1 MKFLLLCFALLSTG
15 TLAIKAQ
22 NATISGSIT
31 DAQTGE
37 PLLSANIYNSETL
50 SGTASNTYGF
60 YSLKQLRGTISL
72 SATFTGYQS
81 FSTTFKLT
89 NDTVINIALEPIIEL
104 DEVLVT
110 GQSPLQNIRS
120 TQMGT
125 IQLSPAKT
133 EILPALLG
141 ETDIIKTF
149 QLMPGV
155 QGGTEGTSGFYVR
168 GGGPDQNLIL
178 LDGVPVYNVSHLF
191 GFMSVFN
198 SDAIRNVTLIKG
210 GFPARYGGRLSSV
223 LDIRMKEGNNQE
235 FKGSASIGILS
246 SKLTLEGPIK
256 SDKTSFMFSGRRSYV
271 DLLSYPFQMM
281 ANKKTGEDEN
291 AWVGYF
297 LQDFNAKI
305 NHTFND
311 QHRLYLSVYT
321 GKDKFFLNDKYE
333 YTDTYSYEGNETSI
347 KYKSKDKI
355 RLQWGNTTGALR
367 WNNIINNE
375 LFANLTATVSDYK
388 FRIFEDYEEE
398 RIDQIEN
405 KTEKSVYFYEY
416 YSQIR
421 DYGLKADFDFVP
433 SPRHYLRFGLHNTLH
448 YFSPGVTVNKDYYDS
463 GSTPIDTIYGNKNI
477 PANEM
482 MVYVEDDITLS
493 PAIGLNAG
501 LHYSNFNVQ
510 GTTYHSLEPRLS
522 ARFMLG
528 KRISAKA
535 SYTIMQQYLHLLAN
549 SSMGLP
555 TDLWVPATKNIKPQK
570 SQQAALGLA
579 YAPNTIYELSVEGYY
594 KYMENMIDYAEGSS
608 FFELD
613 QGDWEDLV
621 TSGDGESYGVEF
633 LAQKHQGR
641 LSGWVGYTLSWAN
654 RQFDEIGSGKTYP
667 YKYDSRHDISIVSTI
682 KLSEKTDFGAAWV
695 FRTGYPFTMED
706 EEFHSPF
713 NFFKEPNSQYND
725 PNTVEHFENRNN
737 YRMPDYHRLDF
748 GFNFHKQ
755 KKHVYRTW
763 SLGVYNAY
771 ARKNPFMIYKD
782 YEWDDQNHVPTTQLK
797 QLSIFNVI
805 PYVRWGIKF

>member
-1 MKFLLLCFALLSTG
+1 MKLLLLCFALLATG
-15 TLAIKAQ
+15 ALAIKAQ
-22 NATISGSIT
+22 NATISGTIT
-31 DAQTGE
+31 DAKTGE
-37 PLLSANIYNSETL
+37 TLLSANIYNSETL

-60 YSLKQLRGTISL
+60 YSLRQPQGLISI

-81 FSTTFKLT
+81 FTATFTLT
-89 NDTVINIALEPIIEL
+89 KDTVVNIALEPVIEL
-104 DEVLVT
+104 DEVVIS

-235 FKGSASIGILS
+235 FKGSASIGIIS

-256 SDKTSFMFSGRRSYV
+256 SDKTSFIFSGRRSYI
-271 DLLSYPFQMM
+271 DLLSYPFQMA
-281 ANKKTGEDEN
+281 ANKKYGEGEN
-291 AWVGYF
+291 FWVGYY

-305 NHTFND
+305 NHTFNNR
-311 QHRLYLSVYT
+311 HRLYLSVYT

-333 YTDTYSYEGNETSI
+333 YSDSWDGGQASYQY
-347 KYKSKDKI
+347 KYKDKA

-367 WNNIINNE
+367 WNNIINNQ

-388 FRIFEDYEEE
+388 FRLFEDYEEE
-398 RIDQIEN
+398 RIDLNE
-405 KTEKSVYFYEY
+405 KRTEKSSYFYEY

-433 SPRHYLRFGLHNTLH
+433 SPRHYLRFGMHNTLH
-448 YFSPGVTVNKDYYDS
+448 YFSPGVTVNKDNYGS

-482 MVYVEDDITLS
+482 MIYVEDEITLS
-493 PAIGLNAG
+493 YAIKLNAG

-510 GTTYHSLEPRLS
+510 GSTYHSLEPRLS
-522 ARFMLG
+522 ARYMVTS
-528 KRISAKA
+528 RISAKA
-535 SYTIMQQYLHLLAN
+535 SYTKMQQYLHLLTN

-555 TDLWVPATKNIKPQK
+555 TDLWVPATKKIKPQK
-570 SQQAALGLA
+570 SQQLALGLA
-579 YAPNTIYELSVEGYY
+579 YAPNTIYELSIEGYY
-594 KYMENMIDYAEGSS
+594 KYMENLIDYAEGAS
-608 FFELD
+608 FFELN

-621 TSGDGESYGVEF
+621 TSGNGESYGVEF
-633 LAQKHQGR
+633 LAQKHLGR
-641 LSGWVGYTLSWAN
+641 ISGWIGYTLSWAN
-654 RQFDEIGSGKTYP
+654 RQFDEIGSGEKYP
-667 YKYDSRHDISIVSTI
+667 YRYDSRHDISIVTTI
-682 KLSEKTDFGAAWV
+682 KLSDKTDFGAAWV

-713 NFFKEPNSQYND
+713 TFFKEPNSKNND
-725 PNTVEHFENRNN
+725 FNTIEYFENRNN
-737 YRMPDYHRLDF
+737 YRMPDYHRLDL

-755 KKHVYRTW
+755 KKRVYRTW

-771 ARKNPFMIYKD
+771 ARNNPFMLYKD
-782 YEWDDQNHVPTTQLK
+782 TEWDEQNHMSTTQLK
-797 QLSIFNVI
+797 QLSILNLI

>member
-1 MKFLLLCFALLSTG
+1 MKFLLLCFALLATG
-15 TLAIKAQ
+15 TLAVKAQ
-22 NATISGSIT
+22 NATISGTVT
-31 DAQTGE
+31 DAKTGE

-60 YSLKQLRGTISL
+60 YSLRQPQGSIAL

-81 FSTTFKLT
+81 YTTTFNLT
-89 NDTVINIALEPIIEL
+89 RDTVINIALEPVIEL
-104 DEVLVT
+104 DEVVVS

-125 IQLSPAKT
+125 IQLSPSKT
-133 EILPALLG
+133 ETLPALLG

-235 FKGSASIGILS
+235 FKGSASIGIIS

-256 SDKTSFMFSGRRSYV
+256 SEKTSFMFSGRRSYV
-271 DLLSYPFQMM
+271 DLLSYPFQIM
-281 ANKKTGEDEN
+281 ANKKAGDNEN
-291 AWVGYF
+291 LWAGYY

-305 NHTFND
+305 NHTFNN

-321 GKDKFFLNDKYE
+321 GKDKFFINDKYE
-333 YTDTYSYEGNETSI
+333 YTDSYSYDGNQSSV
-347 KYKSKDKI
+347 KYKSKDKA

-367 WNNIINNE
+367 WNNIINNQ

-398 RIDQIEN
+398 RIDLIEN
-405 KTEKSVYFYEY
+405 TIEKKSYFYEY

-433 SPRHYLRFGLHNTLH
+433 SPRHYLRFGIHNTLH

-463 GSTPIDTIYGNKNI
+463 DSNPIDTIYGNKNI

-482 MVYVEDDITLS
+482 LVYLEDDITLS
-493 PAIGLNAG
+493 PAIRLNAG

-522 ARFMLG
+522 ARFMLTN
-528 KRISAKA
+528 RISVKA
-535 SYTIMQQYLHLLAN
+535 SYTTMQQYLHLLAN

-555 TDLWVPATKNIKPQK
+555 TDLWVPATKKIKPQK

-594 KYMENMIDYAEGSS
+594 KHMENLIDYAEGAS
-608 FFELD
+608 FFELN
-613 QGDWEDLV
+613 QGNWEDLV
-621 TSGDGESYGVEF
+621 TSGEGESYGIEF

-641 LSGWVGYTLSWAN
+641 VSGWVGYTLSWAN
-654 RQFDEIGSGKTYP
+654 RQFDEISSGQKYP
-667 YKYDSRHDISIVSTI
+667 YRYDSRHDISIVTTI
-682 KLSEKTDFGAAWV
+682 RLSAKTDFGAAWV

-706 EEFHSPF
+706 EAYHSPYY
-713 NFFKEPNSQYND
+713 FFKEPNSQHND
-725 PNTVEHFENRNN
+725 FSTIEHFENRNN
-737 YRMPDYHRLDF
+737 YRMPDYHRLDL

-755 KKHVYRTW
+755 KKRVYRTW
-763 SLGVYNAY
+763 SVGVYNAY
-771 ARKNPFMIYKD
+771 ARNNPFMIYKD
-782 YEWDDQNHVPTTQLK
+782 YEWDDQNHEPTTQLK
-797 QLSIFNVI
+797 QLSIFNMI

>member
-1 MKFLLLCFALLSTG
+1 MKLLLLCFALLSIG
-15 TLAIKAQ
+15 SLVAKAQ
-22 NATISGSIT
+22 NATISGTIT
-31 DAQTGE
+31 DARTGE

-50 SGTASNTYGF
+50 LGTASNTYGF
-60 YSLKQLRGTISL
+60 YSLRQPQGVIPI

-81 FSTTFKLT
+81 FTATLNLT
-89 NDTVINIALEPIIEL
+89 RDTVINIALEPVIEL
-104 DEVLVT
+104 DEVVVS
-110 GQSPLQNIRS
+110 GQSPLQNVRS

-133 EILPALLG
+133 DILPALLG

-235 FKGSASIGILS
+235 FKGNASIGLIS

-271 DLLSYPFQMM
+271 DLLSYPFQMA
-281 ANKKTGEDEN
+281 ANKKQGANEKF
-291 AWVGYF
+291 WVGYF

-333 YTDTYSYEGNETSI
+333 YSNAYSSYDGQGSHESHAASI
-347 KYKSKDKI
+347 HYKSKDKV

-367 WNNIINNE
+367 WNNIINNQ
-375 LFANLTATVSDYK
+375 LFANLTATVSNYK
-388 FRIFEDYEEE
+388 FKISEDYEEE
-398 RIDQIEN
+398 NTDLIEN
-405 KTEKSVYFYEY
+405 TTKKYSYFYEY
-416 YSQIR
+416 YSQIL

-433 SPRHYLRFGLHNTLH
+433 SPRHYLRFGMHNTLH
-448 YFSPGVTVNKDYYDS
+448 YFSPGVTINKDYYDS

-493 PAIGLNAG
+493 PAIRLNAG

-522 ARFMLG
+522 ARFMLTN
-528 KRISAKA
+528 RLSAKA
-535 SYTIMQQYLHLLAN
+535 SYTHMQQYLHLLAN

-555 TDLWVPATKNIKPQK
+555 TDLWVPATKKIKPQK
-570 SQQAALGLA
+570 SRQAALGLA
-579 YAPNTIYELSVEGYY
+579 YAPNTIYEISLEGYY
-594 KYMENMIDYAEGSS
+594 KS
-608 FFELD
+608 
-613 QGDWEDLV
+613 
-621 TSGDGESYGVEF
+621 
-633 LAQKHQGR
+633 
-641 LSGWVGYTLSWAN
+641 
-654 RQFDEIGSGKTYP
+654 
-667 YKYDSRHDISIVSTI
+667 HD
-682 KLSEKTDFGAAWV
+682 K
-695 FRTGYPFTMED
+695 
-706 EEFHSPF
+706 
-713 NFFKEPNSQYND
+713 
-725 PNTVEHFENRNN
+725 
-737 YRMPDYHRLDF
+737 PD
-748 GFNFHKQ
+748 
-755 KKHVYRTW
+755 
-763 SLGVYNAY
+763 
-771 ARKNPFMIYKD
+771 
-782 YEWDDQNHVPTTQLK
+782 
-797 QLSIFNVI
+797 
-805 PYVRWGIKF
+805 

>member
-1 MKFLLLCFALLSTG
+1 MKLPLLCFVILTTSSLVVRS
-15 TLAIKAQ
+15 Q
-22 NATISGSIT
+22 NATISGTIT

-37 PLLSANIYNSETL
+37 ALLSANIYNSETL

-60 YSLKQLRGTISL
+60 YSLKQPQGITPIL
-72 SATFTGYQS
+72 ATFTGYQS
-81 FSTTFKLT
+81 FKATFNLT
-89 NDTVINIALEPIIEL
+89 KDTVINIALEPVIALE
-104 DEVLVT
+104 EVVVT

-133 EILPALLG
+133 EIIPALLG

-178 LDGVPVYNVSHLF
+178 LDGVPVYNASHLF

-223 LDIRMKEGNNQE
+223 LDIRMKEGNSKE
-235 FKGSASIGILS
+235 FKGSASIGLIS

-256 SDKTSFMFSGRRSYV
+256 SDKTSFMVSGRRSYIDV
-271 DLLSYPFQMM
+271 LSYPFQMM
-281 ANKKTGEDEN
+281 ANKKAGENEN
-291 AWVGYF
+291 FRVGYF

-321 GKDKFFLNDKYE
+321 GKDKFFMRDKYE
-333 YTDTYSYEGNETSI
+333 YEYTYTGEGVDYSS
-347 KYKSKDKI
+347 KYKYNDKAN
-355 RLQWGNTTGALR
+355 LQWGNTTGALR
-367 WNNIINNE
+367 WNNVINNN
-375 LFANLTATVSDYK
+375 LFANLTATISDYK
-388 FRIFEDYEEE
+388 FRIYEDYMEE
-398 RIDQIEN
+398 QTNLNEN
-405 KTEKSVYFYEY
+405 KTEKSSYYFEY

-433 SPRHYLRFGLHNTLH
+433 SPKHYVRFGMHNTLH
-448 YFSPGVTVNKDYYDS
+448 YFSPGVTVNKDYDS
-463 GSTPIDTIYGNKNI
+463 SNSAPIDTVYGNKNI
-477 PANEM
+477 PTNEM
-482 MVYVEDDITLS
+482 MIYLEDDIDISKT
-493 PAIGLNAG
+493 IKLNAG
-501 LHYSNFNVQ
+501 LHYSNFHVQ
-510 GTTYHSLEPRLS
+510 GITYHSLEPRLS
-522 ARFMLG
+522 ARIMLTN
-528 KRISAKA
+528 RLSAKV
-535 SYTIMQQYLHLLAN
+535 SYTNMQQYLHLLAN

-555 TDLWVPATKNIKPQK
+555 TDLWVPTTKNIKPQR
-570 SQQAALGLA
+570 SQQGALGFA
-579 YAPNTIYELSVEGYY
+579 YAPNPSYEFSVEGYY
-594 KYMENMIDYAEGSS
+594 KQMKNLIDYAEGAS
-608 FFELD
+608 FFELN
-613 QGDWEDLV
+613 QGNWEDLV
-621 TSGDGESYGVEF
+621 TSGKGESYGLEF
-633 LAQKHQGR
+633 LAQKHLGR
-641 LSGWVGYTLSWAN
+641 VSGWVGYTLSWAN
-654 RQFDEIGSGKTYP
+654 RQFDEIGFGEKYP
-667 YKYDSRHDISIVSTI
+667 YRYDSRHDISIVSTI

-706 EEFHSPF
+706 ESFQSPF
-713 NFFKEPNSQYND
+713 NFFKEPNSSGNAYG
-725 PNTVEHFENRNN
+725 TVEHFDKRNN
-737 YRMPDYHRLDF
+737 YRMPNYHRLDL

-755 KKHVYRTW
+755 KKRVCRTW

-771 ARKNPFMIYKD
+771 ARNNPFMLYKSK
-782 YEWDDQNHVPTTQLK
+782 EWDPQSNSTNTQLK
-797 QLSIFNVI
+797 QLSIFNLI

>member
-1 MKFLLLCFALLSTG
+1 MPAGRDRHHQNLSV
-15 TLAIKAQ
+15 
-22 NATISGSIT
+22 
-31 DAQTGE
+31 DARC
-37 PLLSANIYNSETL
+37 S
-50 SGTASNTYGF
+50 
-60 YSLKQLRGTISL
+60 
-72 SATFTGYQS
+72 
-81 FSTTFKLT
+81 
-89 NDTVINIALEPIIEL
+89 
-104 DEVLVT
+104 
-110 GQSPLQNIRS
+110 
-120 TQMGT
+120 
-125 IQLSPAKT
+125 
-133 EILPALLG
+133 
-141 ETDIIKTF
+141 
-149 QLMPGV
+149 
-155 QGGTEGTSGFYVR
+155 GGTEGTSGFYVR

-178 LDGVPVYNVSHLF
+178 LDGVPVYNVNHLF

-235 FKGSASIGILS
+235 FKGNASIGLIS

-271 DLLSYPFQMM
+271 DLLSYPFQMA
-281 ANKKTGEDEN
+281 ANKKYGESEN
-291 AWVGYF
+291 LWVGYF

-305 NHTFND
+305 NHIFNN

-321 GKDKFFLNDKYE
+321 GKDKFFMNDKYE
-333 YTDTYSYEGNETSI
+333 YTNTYSSYYGQDGEEGHQVSI
-347 KYKSKDKI
+347 QYKSKDKA

-367 WNNIINNE
+367 WNNIINNQ

-398 RIDQIEN
+398 RIDLIEN
-405 KTEKSVYFYEY
+405 TTEKSSYFYEY

-433 SPRHYLRFGLHNTLH
+433 SPNHYLRFGMHNTLH

-493 PAIGLNAG
+493 QAIRLNAG
-501 LHYSNFNVQ
+501 LHYSNFHVQ

-522 ARFMLG
+522 ARFMLSS
-528 KRISAKA
+528 RISAKA
-535 SYTIMQQYLHLLAN
+535 SYTTMQQYLHLLAN

-555 TDLWVPATKNIKPQK
+555 TDLWVPATKKIKPQK
-570 SQQAALGLA
+570 SQQAALGFA

-594 KYMENMIDYAEGSS
+594 KYMENLIDYAEGAS

-613 QGDWEDLV
+613 QGNWEDLV
-621 TSGDGESYGVEF
+621 TSGEGESYGVEF

-641 LSGWVGYTLSWAN
+641 FSGWIGYTLSWAN
-654 RQFDEIGSGKTYP
+654 RQFDEIGSGEKYP
-667 YKYDSRHDISIVSTI
+667 YRYDSRHDISIVTTI
-682 KLSEKTDFGAAWV
+682 KLTEKTDFGAAWV
-695 FRTGYPFTMED
+695 YRTGYPFTMED
-706 EEFHSPF
+706 EEFQSPF
-713 NFFKEPNSQYND
+713 TFFKEPNSLSDNSG
-725 PNTVEHFENRNN
+725 TIEHFENRNN
-737 YRMPDYHRLDF
+737 YRMPDYHRLDL

-755 KKHVYRTW
+755 KKRVYRTW
-763 SLGVYNAY
+763 SVGVYNAY
-771 ARKNPFMIYKD
+771 ARNNPFMIYKD
-782 YEWDDQNHVPTTQLK
+782 NVWDEQNNTSTTQLR
-797 QLSIFNVI
+797 QLSIFNLI